1 MLLPEDFPWG
11 WDSGVGKLC
20 DVAILTRLQEK
31 TEHQYVGR
39 NVFDVG
45 DEFHFLFQSPV
56 PEGQCTMKVV

>member
-20 DVAILTRLQEK
+20 DVAIPTRLHEK
-31 TEHQYVGR
+31 KNINMCEEMYLMLEMNFT
-39 NVFDVG
+39 
-45 DEFHFLFQSPV
+45 LFQSPV